1 MENAEKNRAGDAR
14 NQDNPAEQRLTSR
27 IVGREETKRFEDSFI
42 AYFKLHYDSLAKV
55 AYSITGSWD
64 AAGEAVDDAFLA
76 LQRQLGKKGF
86 AAGSNSLAA
95 WLMKATRNNSLA
107 YLRRSRARRTVSL
120 KDLAEP
126 IAEQED
132 SPVEG
137 QEVTDELWRCVG
149 QLPEQQ
155 RRVVMLRVVQGLEFN
170 QIWAELGIQPRTARS
185 YYSLAVNKLQRMI
198 KM

>member
-1 MENAEKNRAGDAR
+1 MEDAEKNKAR
-14 NQDNPAEQRLTSR
+14 NARKQENAAEQRLTSSN
-27 IVGREETKRFEDSFI
+27 VGREETKRFEDLFV
-42 AYFKLHYDSLAKV
+42 AHYKLHYDSLAKV

-76 LQRQLGKKGF
+76 LQRQLGEKEF
-86 AAGSNSLAA
+86 TAGRNSLAA

-107 YLRRSRARRTVSL
+107 YLRKSRARRTVSMQNF
-120 KDLAEP
+120 AEP
-126 IAEQED
+126 TAVEED

-155 RRVVMLRVVQGLEFN
+155 RRVFMLRVVQGLEFN
-170 QIWAELGIQPRTARS
+170 QISAELGIKARTARS
-185 YYSLAVNKLQRMI
+185 YYSLAVNKLQRMV